1 MRRACNWKV
10 KKEQLFLAYDTRYEI
25 SDIGLGMRRNI
36 EYRQAIVY
44 VLVLVNP
51 SFYSKY
57 FTQAYMILLIKTE
70 AKFSIWGE
78 FDHWK
83 DSVRF
88 MLVIGQCNRSAR
100 IMYARCCGA
109 FLGVNFVAVFFLIY
123 FGENLFST
131 ETWIS
136 YVFLSILSICDA
148 HRSQLTFI
156 SYILIKCL
164 LNQSVRKTWQRSSAS
179 LNCECFHGH

>member
-1 MRRACNWKV
+1 MWRACNWKV

-36 EYRQAIVY
+36 EWRQAIVY

-57 FTQAYMILLIKTE
+57 FTQAYIILLIKTE
-70 AKFSIWGE
+70 AKFSISGE

-109 FLGVNFVAVFFLIY
+109 FLGVNFVAVFFL
-123 FGENLFST
+123 NLFWWKFIFDRDLDLLRLLVHPFDLWRTSLSVGLHFLHID
-131 ETWIS
+131 E
-136 YVFLSILSICDA
+136 VFTQS
-148 HRSQLTFI
+148 
-156 SYILIKCL
+156 KC
-164 LNQSVRKTWQRSSAS
+164 S
-179 LNCECFHGH
+179 